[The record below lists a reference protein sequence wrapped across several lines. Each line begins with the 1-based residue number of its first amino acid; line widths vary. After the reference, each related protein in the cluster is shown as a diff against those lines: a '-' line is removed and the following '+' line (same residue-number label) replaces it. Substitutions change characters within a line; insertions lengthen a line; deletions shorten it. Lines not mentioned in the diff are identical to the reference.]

1 MEGYNM
7 NIKNLETK
15 VEKNLR
21 KLNIIISINIFITF
35 VFLILS
41 FTHYKINNMSNSLIF
56 SIIATFMLGILM
68 IILKKKQN
76 ILK

>member
-1 MEGYNM
+1 M

-56 SIIATFMLGILM
+56 SIIATFILGILM

>member
-1 MEGYNM
+1 M